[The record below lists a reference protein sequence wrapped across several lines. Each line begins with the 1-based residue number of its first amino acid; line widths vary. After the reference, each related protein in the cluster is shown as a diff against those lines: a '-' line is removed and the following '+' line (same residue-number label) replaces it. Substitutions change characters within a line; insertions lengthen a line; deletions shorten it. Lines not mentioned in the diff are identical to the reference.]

1 MQAIELMVVDAL
13 VQANDYLQ
21 ISSSIQD
28 PAEYWKVMRVSF
40 R

>member
-1 MQAIELMVVDAL
+1 MELMVVDAL

-28 PAEYWKVMRVSF
+28 PGEYWKVIIRLSF
-40 R
+40 K